1 MINCMEV
8 EFITSILQTKCKWG
22 TLNKLSLKMFKV
34 KDSILL
40 KYGIYV
46 ITDLLPLFNKKDFD
60 MTLVYSNSQK
70 SIRILTMRLIANEID
85 RIRVKIS
92 KNNFI
97 FLLRID

>member
-1 MINCMEV
+1 
-8 EFITSILQTKCKWG
+8 
-22 TLNKLSLKMFKV
+22 MFKV

-60 MTLVYSNSQK
+60 KTLVYSNSQK
-70 SIRILTMRLIANEID
+70 SIKILTMRLIANEID